1 MKFKGME
8 KVWDLMVL
16 NVLFLLCSL
25 PVVTIGPAATA
36 MHYALRRWREQ
47 QGEIV
52 KDFFRSFRQN
62 FRQGLILW
70 LVFLALGALIGWN
83 FWLISNWTGM
93 LYSVLMVVLLLA
105 AYLLLVWVSMVFPL
119 LARFE
124 NTTPRMAKN
133 ALLLALASPLRS
145 FAAAALNVLPFLL
158 AAVLPELF
166 MVVSAAWLL
175 LLCGVS
181 GFLVQLL
188 FAPVFDRIGIARA
201 HEGSG

>member
-105 AYLLLVWVSMVFPL
+105 AYLLLV
-119 LARFE
+119 
-124 NTTPRMAKN
+124 
-133 ALLLALASPLRS
+133 
-145 FAAAALNVLPFLL
+145 
-158 AAVLPELF
+158 
-166 MVVSAAWLL
+166 
-175 LLCGVS
+175 
-181 GFLVQLL
+181 
-188 FAPVFDRIGIARA
+188 
-201 HEGSG
+201 